1 VSFPVYDFLNR
12 KRRGEE
18 LGAEE
23 INAFI
28 GDYMADRIADYQMS
42 AFLMAVAIRG
52 MSARETAALTS
63 AMLHSGDEWNLRREF
78 DFVADKHSTGGVGDK
93 VSMILTPWVASCGI
107 NVAML
112 SGRGLGH
119 TGGTLDKLETIP
131 GFRARLSREE
141 VIGCIRSS
149 GGVIATS
156 TTGIAPADRRM
167 YSLRD
172 VTGTVESI
180 PLITASIMSKKLALG
195 ATALILD
202 VKTGSGAFMR
212 EVSDARAL
220 ALSLIAAARGSG
232 TKVEALITNMD
243 APLGRTAG
251 NANEI
256 AETFDVLAGR
266 QRDDLYEVTLAQC
279 VRILVMS
286 GRFDASSAT
295 AALEKAIA
303 GGEAIERTKRWIESQ
318 GGDPRVVDDP
328 SLLAQPSEE
337 AVVRAERDG
346 VVAAIDSYEAGMC
359 VVDLGGGRRRAEDTL
374 DPAAGIL
381 FERKVGDAVRRGDV
395 VARLH
400 ASKTVDARIVK
411 RLGDAF
417 TISESA
423 APRPMIFEIITE
435 DSK

>member
-1 VSFPVYDFLNR
+1 MSFPVYDFLNR

-23 INAFI
+23 IHAFI
-28 GDYMADRIADYQMS
+28 AAYTADRIADYQMS
-42 AFLMAVAIRG
+42 AFLMAVAIHG
-52 MSARETAALTS
+52 MTPSETSALTT
-63 AMLHSGDEWNLRREF
+63 AMLQSGDEWRLRDEF

-93 VSMILTPWVASCGI
+93 VSMILTPWVAACGVK
-107 NVAML
+107 VAML

-131 GFRARLSREE
+131 GFRARLPRDE

-167 YSLRD
+167 YALRD

-212 EVSDARAL
+212 EQKDARAL

-232 TKVEALITNMD
+232 TKTEALITNMD

-266 QRDDLYEVTLAQC
+266 QRDELYEVTLAQC

-286 GRFDASSAT
+286 GRFDESSAT
-295 AALEKAIA
+295 ATLDRVIKSGA
-303 GGEAIERTKRWIESQ
+303 AIEQTKKWIESQ
-318 GGDPRVVDDP
+318 GGDPRVVDEP
-328 SLLAQPSEE
+328 TLLPRHSEGM
-337 AVVRAERDG
+337 VVQAERNG
-346 VVAAIDSYEAGMC
+346 VVSAIDSYEAGMC
-359 VVDLGGGRRRAEDTL
+359 VVDLGGGRRRAEDVL
-374 DPAAGIL
+374 DPAAGIV
-381 FERKVGDAVRRGDV
+381 FERKVGDAVRKGELL
-395 VARLH
+395 ARLH
-400 ASKTVDARIVK
+400 ASKPIGERIAE
-411 RLGDAF
+411 RLRDAF
-417 TISESA
+417 TIAESA
-423 APRPMIFEIITE
+423 SPRPMILETITE